1 MCTNSHTDAAHTPVI
16 SARAGKKH
24 PTQTPFKTTA
34 REKAP
39 FKREL
44 RTTMS
49 SMKAPFLMLIS
60 LTAMNAIPA
69 AVADTLTVTVNNI
82 EKAGEIH
89 VAVYDN
95 AEAFEADR
103 GEKGGAAPGITEGT
117 IEMVE
122 PGSVTYVYE
131 LPPGTYAIG
140 IFHDVNLNNK
150 MDSNLFGIPKEQY
163 GFSNNARAFL
173 GPPAFEA
180 AAFELKGETTQSIDL

>member
-1 MCTNSHTDAAHTPVI
+1 MRPNSHTGSAYQLSMSALFSKALFAKAVSKNGYEKVAFRAASFTKILLTTGLPLATLY
-16 SARAGKKH
+16 SAPG
-24 PTQTPFKTTA
+24 
-34 REKAP
+34 
-39 FKREL
+39 
-44 RTTMS
+44 
-49 SMKAPFLMLIS
+49 
-60 LTAMNAIPA
+60 AM
-69 AVADTLTVTVNNI
+69 ADTLTVTINNI

-131 LPPGTYAIG
+131 LPPGTYAVG

-150 MDSNLFGIPKEQY
+150 MDNNLFGIPKEQY

>member
-1 MCTNSHTDAAHTPVI
+1 MRPNSHTEPAYTLLTSAFFYQSALYQSSLPGRYEEASYRAASFTKKLLTTGLSLAI
-16 SARAGKKH
+16 LYSA
-24 PTQTPFKTTA
+24 
-34 REKAP
+34 
-39 FKREL
+39 
-44 RTTMS
+44 
-49 SMKAPFLMLIS
+49 
-60 LTAMNAIPA
+60 PA
-69 AVADTLTVTVNNI
+69 AFADTLTVTVNNI

-95 AEAFEADR
+95 AESFEADR

-150 MDSNLFGIPKEQY
+150 MDNNFFGIPKEQY

>member
-1 MCTNSHTDAAHTPVI
+1 M
-16 SARAGKKH
+16 SALFSKALFTKDRSRAGSKE
-24 PTQTPFKTTA
+24 A
-34 REKAP
+34 SYRAP
-39 FKREL
+39 AFTKL
-44 RTTMS
+44 
-49 SMKAPFLMLIS
+49 LLIS
-60 LTAMNAIPA
+60 TCSVAMLHLAPA
-69 AVADTLTVTVNNI
+69 TFADTLTVTVNNI

-122 PGSVTYVYE
+122 PGSVTYVYK

-150 MDSNLFGIPKEQY
+150 MDNNLFGIPKEQY

-180 AAFELKGETTQSIDL
+180 AAFTLQGETTQSIDL

>member
-1 MCTNSHTDAAHTPVI
+1 MTIKIHNTRPPMIRLASLAT
-16 SARAGKKH
+16 
-24 PTQTPFKTTA
+24 
-34 REKAP
+34 
-39 FKREL
+39 L
-44 RTTMS
+44 
-49 SMKAPFLMLIS
+49 LLIG
-60 LTAMNAIPA
+60 LPLPA
-69 AVADTLTVTVNNI
+69 SADTLTVTVNNI
-82 EKAGEIH
+82 KKAGEIH

-103 GEKGGAAPGITEGT
+103 GEKGGAARGITEGT

-150 MDSNLFGIPKEQY
+150 MDNNFFGIPKEQY
-163 GFSNNARAFL
+163 GFSNNARAFF

-180 AAFELKGETTQSIDL
+180 AAFELNGVTTQSIDL

>member
-1 MCTNSHTDAAHTPVI
+1 MRPNSHTEPAHKLFT
-16 SARAGKKH
+16 SALSKALSSRATSKKGFEEALH
-24 PTQTPFKTTA
+24 RA
-34 REKAP
+34 AP
-39 FKREL
+39 FTKIL
-44 RTTMS
+44 LTTG
-49 SMKAPFLMLIS
+49 LS
-60 LTAMNAIPA
+60 LATLYSAPA

-103 GEKGGAAPGITEGT
+103 GEKGGAGPGITEGT

-131 LPPGTYAIG
+131 LPSGTYAIG

-150 MDSNLFGIPKEQY
+150 MDNNLFGIPKEQY